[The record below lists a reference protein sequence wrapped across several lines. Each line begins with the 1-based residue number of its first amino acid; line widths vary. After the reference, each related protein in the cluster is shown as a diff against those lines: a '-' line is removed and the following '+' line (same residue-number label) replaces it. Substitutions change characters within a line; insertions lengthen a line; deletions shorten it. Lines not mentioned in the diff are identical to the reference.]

1 VQEESASHDA
11 RKLRIA
17 AFPPGPSIWRIDWF
31 GPIAFPDRMMRRR
44 HPSVLVYLSKV
55 VHPQALTDPSV
66 LLQPDCTL
74 STDQQIKRWV
84 SVGTTLL
91 LRIGDLWQDQTLL
104 ARPTYE
110 QFLADDLQVD
120 RDTVTI
126 VKAGSSFDDGIFLL
140 PLTDHPWHRANTHSY
155 CVRLTLP
162 GNRFL
167 VVPCMEMARFY
178 FGSSSELLSRLFQ
191 PPLTKDRLFT
201 KVSTDARGRM
211 WLDLAERLPRA
222 SAEDIA
228 RIAGSDTAWKAA
240 ALISVSC
247 LKASTAGKEVF
258 PQAVFPF
265 EGSTSLQAIGKW
277 LPGGQEH
284 AGTFLAYQLQ
294 TCSHVFPFKWLR
306 VKVPGGSIQRT
317 KPPDGAE
324 VQETPALKTVAS
336 TPKNPALRERDPSAH
351 LAATTQTL
359 HCRRRFPDLDGKPVT
374 MTRLFAKQAA
384 GGGATTVP
392 AVEDMAIGEAG
403 SGQRIRSMCLVESR
417 SGDEPLDPP
426 DFLRPV
432 VDAIQQLDG
441 VNVQLLTASAEDG
454 WTVPVG
460 LITDEDGVIENALLV
475 EEKSSRPRRVAGFLL
490 SMEDDQVLLVMIES
504 EFLLPLIYPIRGG
517 EVADVWSM
525 MHEATKDFVTQ
536 SRDMRDVGI
545 SIECSS
551 DSSAT
556 MGKICDRLF
565 EFFPSRLKLEERESL
580 DAG

>member
-1 VQEESASHDA
+1 VQVEFVSHDA

-17 AFPPGPSIWRIDWF
+17 AFPPGRSIWRIDWF
-31 GPIAFPDRMMRRR
+31 GPIAFPDRMLRRR

-55 VHPQALTDPSV
+55 VHPQALANPSV

-74 STDQQIKRWV
+74 PTDQQIKRWV

-126 VKAGSSFDDGIFLL
+126 VKAGSSFDDGSFLL
-140 PLTDHPWHRANTHSY
+140 PLTNHPWHRANTHSY

-191 PPLTKDRLFT
+191 PPLTKDKLFT

-211 WLDLAERLPRA
+211 WLDLAEHLPRA

-265 EGSTSLQAIGKW
+265 EGITSLQAIGKW

-284 AGTFLAYQLQ
+284 AGTFLAYHLQ

-306 VKVPGGSIQRT
+306 VKVPGGSVQRI
-317 KPPDGAE
+317 KPKDGAE
-324 VQETPALKTVAS
+324 VLETPVLKAVAAA
-336 TPKNPALRERDPSAH
+336 PKNPALQERDPSAH
-351 LAATTQTL
+351 LAATAQTV
-359 HCRRRFPDLDGKPVT
+359 HGRRRFPDLERKPVT
-374 MTRLFAKQAA
+374 MTRLFAKPAA
-384 GGGATTVP
+384 VGGGRTVP
-392 AVEDMAIGEAG
+392 AVEDMAIGDAG
-403 SGQRIRSMCLVESR
+403 SEQRIRSMGLVESR
-417 SGDEPLDPP
+417 GADEPLAPP

-432 VDAIQQLDG
+432 VDAIRQLDG

-454 WTVPVG
+454 WTVPVE
-460 LITDEDGVIENALLV
+460 LIADDDGVIEDALFV
-475 EEKSSRPRRVAGFLL
+475 SEENNRRRRVAIFSLSFLATPML
-490 SMEDDQVLLVMIES
+490 FVVFES
-504 EFLLPLIYPIRGG
+504 EMLVPLLYCG
-517 EVADVWSM
+517 
-525 MHEATKDFVTQ
+525 
-536 SRDMRDVGI
+536 DVGVRDLET
-545 SIECSS
+545 SLLRDAAKEFAARMRAPRQFEWMAR
-551 DSSAT
+551 SAEPQVAEHL
-556 MGKICDRLF
+556 RHWLV
-565 EFFPSRLKLEERESL
+565 EQLVRVSREVRK
-580 DAG
+580 